1 MEGKM
6 QEKIIINGFAGLQNA
21 EIDLKRLTLFIGPQ
35 ASGKSVVAKLLYYL
49 RSFSDDAIN
58 ALSQKKPFEAFQED
72 RLRKFDRYFPPA
84 FRSLNGFEI
93 NYSLN
98 GHHVIIRGGKKLPL
112 VIDAPQWK
120 KTYQTAVDSFRNSTE
135 SFSLHPNHVTPIMV
149 MASVFLEDFKVPM
162 PSPQVFLPDGKS
174 DYLWFYEK
182 MLALQQASYVHEMAD
197 PFIADFLTVYTWAR
211 QSLQKQYPDWAEAFG
226 DDVLESIIL
235 GKIEEKEGETFVK
248 SKDDRLVPLSFA
260 SSGQKEMIPVF
271 KMLAFVMRLEAS
283 STPDQ
288 MTPFYLEEPETHLFP
303 ESQVKVAELVA
314 RVLNKTKRSQILMTT
329 HSPYV
334 AASLNNLLYAGQLA
348 EIFVEKRKQVGKI
361 VAEGQWLKRA
371 DFAAYRFEGGTAR
384 VAVDPETGLFC
395 ADVIDQVSNQV
406 GSTFEALLD
415 LDSRG

>member
-1 MEGKM
+1 M

-49 RSFSDDAIN
+49 RSFSEDAVN

-98 GHHVIIRGGKKLPL
+98 GHHVIIKGGKKIPL
-112 VIDAPQWK
+112 VIDAPQWSQA
-120 KTYQTAVDSFRNSTE
+120 YQEALDCLKPDSISDRI
-135 SFSLHPNHVTPIMV
+135 LIPN
-149 MASVFLEDFKVPM
+149 ASGPKDTLTDLFQQLFKAEIPY
-162 PSPQVFLPDGKS
+162 PQIFIPDGKS

-271 KMLAFVMRLEAS
+271 KMLAFVMWLEAS

-288 MTPFYLEEPETHLFP
+288 MIPFYLEEPETHLFP

-314 RVLNKTKRSQILMTT
+314 QVLNKTLRSQILMTT

-348 EIFVEKRKQVGKI
+348 EISVEKRNRVGKI
-361 VAEGQWLKRA
+361 VAEGHWLKRP
-371 DFAAYRFEGGTAR
+371 DFAAYRLEGGTAH

>member
-1 MEGKM
+1 M

-35 ASGKSVVAKLLYYL
+35 ASGKSVVAKLLYYI
-49 RSFSDDAIN
+49 RSFSEDAIN
-58 ALSQKKPFEAFQED
+58 ALSQKKPFEVFQDD

-93 NYSLN
+93 DYSLN
-98 GHHVIIRGGKKLPL
+98 GHHVIIRGGKKIPL
-112 VIDAPQWK
+112 VIDSPQWK
-120 KTYQTAVDSFRNSTE
+120 QTYQAAFDSFRTATE
-135 SFSLHPNHVTPIMV
+135 SVSLHPNHVTPIMV
-149 MASVFLEDFKVPM
+149 MASEFLDDFKVPM

-182 MLALQQASYVHEMAD
+182 MLALQQASYVHEMVD

-211 QSLQKQYPDWAEAFG
+211 QSLQKQYPDWTEAFG

-235 GKIEEKEGETFVK
+235 GRIEEKEGETFVK
-248 SKDDRLVPLSFA
+248 SKDNRLVPLSFA

-271 KMLAFVMRLEAS
+271 KMLAFVMWLEAS

-314 RVLNKTKRSQILMTT
+314 QVLNKTKRSQILMTT

-334 AASLNNLLYAGQLA
+334 AASLNNLLYADQLA
-348 EIFVEKRKQVGKI
+348 TAHADKTEQINAIISRSK
-361 VAEGQWLKRA
+361 WLKQ
-371 DFAAYRFEGGTAR
+371 DEFSAYRFEDGKALN
-384 VAVDPETGLFC
+384 AIDCETGMLL
-395 ADVIDQVSNQV
+395 AEVIDQASDRV
-406 GSTFEALLD
+406 GRAFEQLIELD
-415 LDSRG
+415 NRG